1 MREALAASAAKQPEK
16 KLSANVD
23 DYYIHLFNIGW
34 EGIGHWDA
42 EAELSGLSLKGLRK
56 P

>member
-1 MREALAASAAKQPEK
+1 LAASAAKQPEK
-16 KLSANVD
+16 KLSANAD
-23 DYYIHLFNIGW
+23 DYYIHLFSIGW
-34 EGIGHWDA
+34 EGIDHWDA

>member
-1 MREALAASAAKQPEK
+1 MTASAAKQPEK
-16 KLSANVD
+16 ELSANAV
-23 DYYIHLFNIGW
+23 DYYIHLFSIGW
-34 EGIGHWDA
+34 EGIDHWDA